1 MYMKEKK
8 TAVSKMYILLTEQ
21 IDSSFQPT
29 NCVSSVKECSRI
41 LNRCMAMLTAAI
53 ECSRKLNNSMAGQTE
68 CMPQE
73 LSS

>member
-1 MYMKEKK
+1 MPLTKWSKDVHTANNKK
-8 TAVSKMYILLTEQ
+8 T
-21 IDSSFQPT
+21 
-29 NCVSSVKECSRI
+29 ECSRI